1 MFEFSIKLLVRVRIF
16 DGLVGLA
23 SGFGRP
29 PDHHDHTSR
38 RLFDRCMV
46 NRTTT
51 AHAVSPPLFMFSSGH
66 FAHFGSACMM
76 SRIPYQTNHRGTDSS
91 NHGVCMLEVLHT
103 FTRKDRGKTSSTRL
117 TCMYSC
123 RLSLGYFD
131 NKCRGFF
138 SPHTSLA
145 SA

>member
-1 MFEFSIKLLVRVRIF
+1 MYEYLMDSSASLPDLAVLPIITTIHRVGSLTDARCTEPPQPT
-16 DGLVGLA
+16 LYR
-23 SGFGRP
+23 RP
-29 PDHHDHTSR
+29 CSCSR
-38 RLFDRCMV
+38 Q
-46 NRTTT
+46 TIT
-51 AHAVSPPLFMFSSGH
+51 
-66 FAHFGSACMM
+66 HFGSACMM
-76 SRIPYQTNHRGTDSS
+76 SHIPYQTTHSEDRGTDSS

-117 TCMYSC
+117 TCVYSC